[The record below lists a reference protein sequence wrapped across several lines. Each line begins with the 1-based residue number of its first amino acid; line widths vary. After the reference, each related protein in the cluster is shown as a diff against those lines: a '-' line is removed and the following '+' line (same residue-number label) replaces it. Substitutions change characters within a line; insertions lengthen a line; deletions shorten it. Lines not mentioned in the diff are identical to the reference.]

1 MIKSKKKLTAFMLSL
16 ALVSMGFLNPIS
28 ETITLE
34 NQSITVSADETTTI
48 ENLPSEYKE
57 SMDWIW
63 QNRILDEKS
72 TERWNLIFDQIVAG
86 DGTLNYII
94 RWQSSTALTY
104 EQHQKFAPMI
114 ERQINAWTDWL
125 VGFEGWKYNHVNVNI
140 VGWAVSDESLILD
153 KHDDEVI
160 YTTCTNDDL
169 HNSNS
174 SIPELLPY
182 APTEN
187 SRADHY
193 FDTNYQ
199 YPGTRF
205 DMYLWG
211 TTSFQGGAGGDWG
224 QRMSDDYILSVLDS
238 ENAHVLE
245 HEIGHGFGMTDFY
258 EEEKCPTWP
267 ENTTNIMVA
276 GWAQEVTNYD
286 GWMLRYIWD
295 KIKDDTNNSVS
306 RFDLSQ
312 TDTPNNPSV
321 DNKSWN
327 FDVSNTTSV
336 EVSVKGQSYAGVSGK
351 YYLLDSNN
359 NILSQQ
365 DWTMS
370 NSLGENGIDSFN
382 ITIPNDATNLKIE
395 VSSYFAYDSSIG
407 DNKDLDINT
416 LDISIKNNQEE
427 TPNEILLGD
436 LNSDDKL
443 SPIDILIMKK
453 HLLNVD
459 IISNQDTLKRA
470 DLNQDENINILDLC
484 ILKNLVLNTKS
495 DNDTP
500 SNPNTSFITAPA
512 SMIDGSLPSQGDANL
527 VIFYIDFPDCT
538 YSNKLTAEE
547 VQEMAFG
554 SANENSANYPFE
566 SMSAFYNRSSK
577 GAINLK
583 GQVFSYTAKNSIS
596 YYNDDKVALAKE
608 CFEAFKDTVDFST
621 FDADDDGQI
630 DATLFTVPSTASD
643 DYWWPCAGGFGDS
656 EYKVD
661 GVKIGHI
668 ITGNASPENVTNFNS
683 SYLHEMGHCLGL
695 PDYYLYY
702 TDDFDSMKGNAGSEL
717 MDADAYSDF
726 SSFSKLMLGWY
737 KENQVQVYDSN
748 AGTQTF
754 TLNNAQTDNGNCVII
769 PCGELDKNYFSEYF
783 ILEYSTNTGNNSAV
797 GADSGIRIHHIKA
810 DRYSD
815 EWWSYLKYQNGSEF
829 TNNDD
834 DGIRLI
840 RLVNDGGDCF
850 KSGGT
855 IDSNTSG
862 FGWYD
867 SNEQESIN
875 PNVKISVGELKNDT
889 YTITIT
895 STN

>member
-1 MIKSKKKLTAFMLSL
+1 MIKSKKKLRTFILSL
-16 ALVSMGFLNPIS
+16 ALISSTFFMPI
-28 ETITLE
+28 
-34 NQSITVSADETTTI
+34 NQSIDLNNQVRTVSAE
-48 ENLPSEYKE
+48 ENISINDLPSDYKS

-86 DGTLNYII
+86 KGTLNYVV
-94 RWQSSTALTY
+94 RWQSKTALTY
-104 EQHQKFAPMI
+104 EQRQKFAPMI

-125 VGFEGWKYNHVNVNI
+125 VGFEGWNYNHVNVNI

-153 KHDDEVI
+153 KHDDEIV
-160 YTTCTNDDL
+160 YTTYTTDDL
-169 HNSNS
+169 HNTNDN
-174 SIPELLPY
+174 IPELLPY

-187 SRADHY
+187 SRADHF
-193 FDTNYQ
+193 FDSNYT
-199 YPGTRF
+199 YLETRF

-224 QRMSDDYILSVLDS
+224 QRMSDDYILSVLD
-238 ENAHVLE
+238 NKDAHILE

-267 ENTTNIMVA
+267 ENTSNIMVA
-276 GWAQEVTNYD
+276 GWAQEVTDYD

-295 KIKDDTNNSVS
+295 KIKDDTNNGVA
-306 RFDLSQ
+306 RFNLSQ
-312 TDTPNNPSV
+312 DNPNVNQS
-321 DNKSWN
+321 NSWSFDIN
-327 FDVSNTTSV
+327 NDVTSLDVSI
-336 EVSVKGQSYAGVSGK
+336 KGESYAGVSGK
-351 YYLLDSNN
+351 YYLLDTNG
-359 NILSQQ
+359 NIISQN
-365 DWTMS
+365 DWIIS

-382 ITIPNDATNLKIE
+382 IIIPNDVSTLKVE
-395 VSSYFAYDSSIG
+395 VSNYFVYDNSTG
-407 DNKDLDINT
+407 DNKNLDINS
-416 LDISIKNNQEE
+416 LSVSIENIQTGVSED
-427 TPNEILLGD
+427 ILLGD
-436 LNSDDKL
+436 LNDDNNL
-443 SPIDILIMKK
+443 SSLDVLIMKK
-453 HLLNVD
+453 HLLN
-459 IISNQDTLKRA
+459 ISTISDEKTLKRA
-470 DLNQDENINILDLC
+470 DLNQDNLENTIDLC
-484 ILKNLVLNTKS
+484 MLKDLVLKS
-495 DNDTP
+495 KSNNDIAQ
-500 SNPNTSFITAPA
+500 FITAPA

-527 VIFYIDFPDCT
+527 VIFYIDFLDCT
-538 YSNKLTAEE
+538 YSNKLTTEQ

-577 GAINLK
+577 GTINLK
-583 GQVFSYTAKNSIS
+583 GQVFSYTAKNPIS

-621 FDADDDGQI
+621 FDANHDGQI
-630 DATLFTVPSTASD
+630 DATLFTVPSTASN

-656 EYKVD
+656 EYQID

-683 SYLHEMGHCLGL
+683 SYLHEMGHCFGL

-702 TDDFDSMKGNAGSEL
+702 TDDFDSMKGNAGTEL

-737 KENQVQVYDSN
+737 KKNQVQVYN
-748 AGTQTF
+748 PNLGTQTF
-754 TLNNAQTDNGNCVII
+754 TLNNAQTNDGNCVII
-769 PCGELDKNYFSEYF
+769 PYGDLDKNYFSEYF
-783 ILEYSTNTGNNSAV
+783 IIEYSTNTGNNSVV

-850 KSGGT
+850 KTGDV
-855 IDSNTSG
+855 IDNNTSG

-867 SNEQESIN
+867 TNEQESIN
-875 PNVKISVGELKNDT
+875 PNVSISVGELKNDA

-895 STN
+895 SLN